1 MTHQYN
7 QYFSMRRWLKIV
19 ALHWAGN
26 RKRYLLALPAMLGL
40 LAIWEGFLLIMNRYN
55 PLDDGMQ
62 AVTYYTG
69 LLVVGSLFAST
80 AFSDLGSK
88 SRGIAWLAIP
98 ASALEK
104 LLCALLFAV
113 LVFFVVYNV
122 IYYAVDIP
130 LVGLCNRLIEVQHR
144 VWSGGYP
151 IQPDAVFNVLKGMPG
166 DRLDRQLHIYLFF
179 YFMVQSAF
187 LFGSVYFER
196 YAFVKTIVAVLLCI
210 LFFAILDERVIGATI
225 PQGWDHFLFS
235 EWKSNGDTLRAR
247 VVSIPLVA
255 SIALVGLL
263 VFGTPLVLWTAA
275 YFRIKEKEV

>member
-7 QYFSMRRWLKIV
+7 QYFSMRRWLKLV

-40 LAIWEGFLLIMNRYN
+40 LVIWEGFLLIMNRYN

-130 LVGLCNRLIEVQHR
+130 MVGLGNRLIEVQHR